1 MSQYCSL
8 FASGEGSSAQERS
21 LIEAAHII
29 VGRDKLISEGRGLRL
44 LPQLLP
50 ASRLS
55 QGGEELGASRLIQG
69 VCGGQPGMFSPGVL
83 AANGVSYVSP
93 LVRAEQVV
101 QEDMARNIVSTARAP
116 AFSLVN
122 RLSLHKTRP
131 SNFDL
136 SLLPDSVKGFRIQ
149 RD

>member
-1 MSQYCSL
+1 MSQHYNL
-8 FASGEGSSAQERS
+8 FAAGEGSSAREQS
-21 LIEAAHII
+21 LIEAAHKMA
-29 VGRDKLISEGRGLRL
+29 GRDKLISEGRGLML

-55 QGGEELGASRLIQG
+55 QGGQELGASRLIQG

-101 QEDMARNIVSTARAP
+101 QVDMARDIVSTARAP

-122 RLSLHKTRP
+122 RLSLYKTRP

>member
-1 MSQYCSL
+1 
-8 FASGEGSSAQERS
+8 
-21 LIEAAHII
+21 
-29 VGRDKLISEGRGLRL
+29 
-44 LPQLLP
+44 
-50 ASRLS
+50 
-55 QGGEELGASRLIQG
+55 
-69 VCGGQPGMFSPGVL
+69 MFSPGVL
-83 AANGVSYVSP
+83 AANGVSSVSP
-93 LVRAEQVV
+93 LVRAEQEV
-101 QEDMARNIVSTARAP
+101 QVEMARNIVSTARAP